1 MNEIIHVSAAPD
13 GSILEIPF
21 SSRRFMKVCNPHTG
35 VGGVIELLY
44 GTYLTYADLEKR
56 WGSQYCKV
64 LYKNLDELYS
74 AEGL

>member
-1 MNEIIHVSAAPD
+1 MDEIIHVSAAPD
-13 GSILEIPF
+13 GAILEIPF
-21 SSRRFMKVCNPHTG
+21 CSRYFMKICNPHTG

-56 WGSQYCKV
+56 WGTQYCKV
-64 LYKNLDELYS
+64 LYKNLDELCS